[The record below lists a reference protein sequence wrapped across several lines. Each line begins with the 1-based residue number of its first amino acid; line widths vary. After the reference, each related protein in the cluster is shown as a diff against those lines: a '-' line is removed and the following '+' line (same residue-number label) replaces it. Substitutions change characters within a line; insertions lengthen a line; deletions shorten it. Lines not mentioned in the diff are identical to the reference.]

1 MLDYFC
7 IYVTLCIVILAD
19 KVEFKSETQMSE
31 LKEKDEEIDALKLA
45 LKEKESK
52 ETLVVTMEYY
62 IVDHLDYARLNSS
75 SFTN

>member
-7 IYVTLCIVILAD
+7 IYVTLLCIVILAD
-19 KVEFKSETQMSE
+19 KVELKSEAQISE

-52 ETLVVTMEYY
+52 EIL
-62 IVDHLDYARLNSS
+62 ICHNGILHSGSFRLCRIK
-75 SFTN
+75 

>member
-7 IYVTLCIVILAD
+7 IFVTLLCIVILAD
-19 KVEFKSETQMSE
+19 KVEFKSETQTSK

-52 ETLVVTMEYY
+52 ETLIVT
-62 IVDHLDYARLNSS
+62 I
-75 SFTN
+75 